1 VDLDAGERRV
11 GEREEPAAGKEGGGG
26 SMGARGFAGGEHEGG
41 GDGRGT
47 AVTKS

>member
-1 VDLDAGERRV
+1 
-11 GEREEPAAGKEGGGG
+11 
-26 SMGARGFAGGEHEGG
+26 MGARGFAGGEHEGG